1 MNHISLSQSA
11 VNALIKRSIFGFS
24 STQQGQQNKEFSVR
38 EKNEEK
44 RKKNTRPNICHKKAI
59 AQQGEL
65 SPGTWK
71 TQLQVFAPYTMKQM
85 KNQIT
90 GLYSNW
96 TIHNLLKII
105 NNTQ

>member
-44 RKKNTRPNICHKKAI
+44 RKKKHKTKY
-59 AQQGEL
+59 L
-65 SPGTWK
+65 S
-71 TQLQVFAPYTMKQM
+71 
-85 KNQIT
+85 
-90 GLYSNW
+90 
-96 TIHNLLKII
+96 
-105 NNTQ
+105 